1 MASASGCIGTLRS
14 KADVDASIADEIGK
28 KEATLQERKIESHI
42 CEKGAKSAPLTEAQK
57 ESNHAKS
64 KIRSRVEH
72 VFGAQAQM
80 GGHIVR
86 TIGILRAR
94 VKIGTMNLLYNRVR
108 LRQLI
113 RRDSEAACAAC

>member
-1 MASASGCIGTLRS
+1 M
-14 KADVDASIADEIGK
+14 
-28 KEATLQERKIESHI
+28 KIESHI
-42 CEKGAKSAPLTEAQK
+42 CETGTKSASRTEAQK

-86 TIGILRAR
+86 TIRVPRPR
-94 VKIGTMNLLYNRVR
+94 VKIGMMNFVYNGVR
-108 LRQLI
+108 LGQLL
-113 RRDSEAACAAC
+113 RRDSQVACAVR